1 MTAEDFTCNP
11 EAEAA
16 AEAVLAARRSGVCGS
31 AAMLDALEAAESAY
45 EQQAAA
51 RQAQEDAKQ
60 VEQLASVK
68 AAAGSQV
75 GAAAASAA
83 GLAAA
88 QLPQVHPLPVGPAQW
103 GAGSD
108 ERPPDTPRKAAIC
121 EGTREKMV
129 QAVFEALQANPR

>member
-1 MTAEDFTCNP
+1 MTAEDFTSNP

-51 RQAQEDAKQ
+51 SQAQPRTKH
-60 VEQLASVK
+60 VEQLASLK

-83 GLAAA
+83 ALAAA
-88 QLPQVHPLPVGPAQW
+88 HLPPVHPLPVGPAQW